1 MKPRSQILHKMTSY
15 YMTKLRQ
22 THFLSQTSILNK
34 ISPTFTY
41 SSLIP
46 IVLFLLLNCVTPSA
60 ITVLIERKLSDRFMH
75 YNFLIQKATWPHFL
89 TDLQHNSKQN
99 KRKFSD
105 SEAVKRRVT
114 NPIAQ
119 KWQNQIPWNSFNF
132 YHKDQVSCEYL
143 LLAFTK

>member
-1 MKPRSQILHKMTSY
+1 MTSY

-105 SEAVKRRVT
+105 SEAVRRRGT

-119 KWQNQIPWNSFNF
+119 KWQNQIPGNGLIFIIKF
-132 YHKDQVSCEYL
+132 SCECL
-143 LLAFTK
+143 LLAFAK